1 MNIQCHFFTFS
12 AAKTVR
18 TEVFHTITILYTLY
32 TTVGICIKNREKFPT
47 LFNRCAF
54 EYKYFKSHHE
64 KCIICYIQLWFGLLW
79 FDAETGEQ
87 RR

>member
-1 MNIQCHFFTFS
+1 MPFFYILCSKDCSNKSFPYNHYFMH
-12 AAKTVR
+12 TV
-18 TEVFHTITILYTLY
+18 Y
-32 TTVGICIKNREKFPT
+32 VGICIKNREKFST